1 MIYEQLIN
9 PKSIVVVGASDN
21 ILKPGG
27 SVLHNLATG
36 TFDKDLYVV
45 NARGGS
51 IQGIKAYVSIEEI
64 PGTDLAI
71 ISVPAN
77 QCLQTVEYLAKEK
90 GVKAFIVFSAGFSEE
105 SEDGAKLEKELVDI
119 VNKAGAIMIG
129 PNCSGFFN
137 TKHQSIFTRPVPN
150 LDPQGVDIISSSGG
164 TITYI
169 IESAM
174 RIGLRF
180 NSAWSIGNAAQVGV
194 EDILEFLDNDF
205 DPKSSP
211 KIKLLYLEKI
221 ADPDRFLNHSASLI
235 RKGCKIAAIKSGS
248 SSSGSRAASSHTG
261 AIASSDSAVEA
272 LFRKAGIIRC
282 YSREELANV
291 AAVLTLK
298 EIKGRNLAIIT
309 QAGGPAVILTDALS
323 KGNIDVPE
331 MDKELAAELKG
342 HLLPGA
348 AVSNPIDIIGTGTG
362 EHMAICID
370 FCEKR
375 FKEIDG
381 IAVIYGNPGV
391 SNVAEAYE
399 ILDQKIRTCRLP
411 IYPILPS
418 VIAASQEMDNFVKK
432 GHVNFTD
439 EYALANALS
448 KVVSWTP
455 PSVGKMEDIKIDIP
469 RIRNII
475 DNAPDGYIDSDTI
488 RELFDAAGIP
498 QVQELV
504 TNDKDKA
511 INFANKIGYPI
522 VAKCVGPVHK
532 SDVGGV
538 VLNIRSDNH
547 LALEFDR
554 LMKIPA
560 ATEVMIQ
567 PMLSGQEL
575 FVGAKY
581 ESKYGHIV
589 LCGLGGIFVEIL
601 KDVASGLAPLSF
613 NEASSMIRSL
623 RAYKIIQGTRGQKGL
638 NEKLF
643 TEIIVRLSILLRFAT
658 EIKEMDINP
667 LLANEEKVIAVDAR
681 IRIEKLQVIP

>member
-1 MIYEQLIN
+1 MNYKELIN

-27 SVLHNLATG
+27 SVLHNLING
-36 TFDKDLYVV
+36 TFDKELYVV
-45 NARGGS
+45 NARGGT
-51 IQGIKAYVSIEEI
+51 IQGVKAYKSIEEI
-64 PGTDLAI
+64 PQTDLAV
-71 ISVPAN
+71 ISIPAS
-77 QCLQTVEYLAKEK
+77 QCPYTIEYMAREK

-105 SEDGAKLEKELVDI
+105 SEEGAEMEKQLLETVDRMG
-119 VNKAGAIMIG
+119 VLMIG

-137 TKHQSIFTRPVPN
+137 TFHQSIFTRPIPN

-174 RIGLRF
+174 SIGLRF
-180 NSAWSIGNAAQVGV
+180 NSAWSIGNSAQVGI
-194 EDILEFLDNDF
+194 EDILEYLDNEF
-205 DPKSSP
+205 DPESSP

-221 ADPDRFLNHSASLI
+221 ADPDRFLHHSASLI
-235 RKGCKIAAIKSGS
+235 NKGCKIAAIKSGS
-248 SSSGSRAASSHTG
+248 STSGSRAASSHTG
-261 AIASSDSAVEA
+261 AIASSDLAVEA

-291 AAVLTLK
+291 GAVLSLK
-298 EIKGRNLAIIT
+298 ELKGHNLAIIT

-331 MDKELAAELKG
+331 MNKDLSAELKK

-362 EHMAICID
+362 EHMSICID
-370 FCEKR
+370 FCEKH
-375 FKEIDG
+375 FKEING
-381 IAVIYGNPGV
+381 IAVLYGNPGV
-391 SNVAEAYE
+391 SNVAEAYKM
-399 ILDQKIRTCRLP
+399 LDQKIKSSHLP

-418 VIAASQEMDNFVKK
+418 VITATEEMKEFVKQ

-448 KVVSWTP
+448 KVVSRTP
-455 PSVGKMEDIKIDIP
+455 PSVGKMEDLSVDIP
-469 RIRNII
+469 RIRAII
-475 DNAPDGYIDSDTI
+475 DKTPDGYIDSGAI

-498 QVQELV
+498 QVEEMV
-504 TNDKDKA
+504 T
-511 INFANKIGYPI
+511 ANKNEAVSFGNKTGYPL
-522 VAKCVGPVHK
+522 VAKCVGPIHK

-538 VLNIRSDNH
+538 VLNIRSEEH
-547 LALEFDR
+547 LAFTFDR
-554 LMKIPA
+554 LMKIQD
-560 ATEVMIQ
+560 TTSVMIQ
-567 PMLSGQEL
+567 PMLSGKEL
-575 FVGAKY
+575 FIGAKY
-581 ESKYGHIV
+581 ESKFGHIV

-613 NEASSMIRSL
+613 QEASSMVRSL
-623 RAYKIIQGTRGQKGL
+623 KAYKIIEGTRGQKGL
-638 NEKLF
+638 NEKLY
-643 TEIIVRLSILLRFAT
+643 TEIIVRLSIMLRFAP

-667 LLANEEKVIAVDAR
+667 LLANEEKVTAVDAR
-681 IRIEKLQVIP
+681 IRIEK

>member
-1 MIYEQLIN
+1 MAYKQLTN

-27 SVLHNLATG
+27 SVLHNLANG
-36 TFDKDLYVV
+36 TFDKNLYVV
-45 NARGGS
+45 NAKGGV
-51 IQGIKAYVSIEEI
+51 IQGVKAYTGIEEI
-64 PGTDLAI
+64 PRTDLAI

-77 QCLQTVEYLAKEK
+77 QCLQTVEYLAREK

-105 SEDGAKLEKELVDI
+105 SEEGAEMEKKLVDI

-137 TKHQSIFTRPVPN
+137 TNHQSIFTRPLPS
-150 LDPQGVDIISSSGG
+150 LDTRGVDIISSSGG

-180 NSAWSIGNAAQVGV
+180 NSAWSIGNAAQIGV
-194 EDILEFLDNDF
+194 EDILEFLDNEF
-205 DPKSSP
+205 DPQISP

-221 ADPDRFLNHSASLI
+221 ADPDRFLKHSASLI

-248 SSSGSRAASSHTG
+248 STSGSRAASSHTG
-261 AIASSDSAVEA
+261 AITSSDSAVEA

-291 AAVLTLK
+291 AAVLSLK
-298 EIKGRNLAIIT
+298 EMKGRNLAIIS

-323 KGNIDVPE
+323 KGNINVPE
-331 MDKELAAELKG
+331 MDKELAMKLKT

-370 FCEKR
+370 FCEKY

-399 ILDQKIRTCRLP
+399 ILDQKIKTCKLP

-448 KVVSWTP
+448 KVVSWSP
-455 PSVGKMEDIKIDIP
+455 PSEGKMEDIEIDIP
-469 RIRNII
+469 RIRAII
-475 DNAPDGYIDSDTI
+475 DKTPGGYIDSDTI
-488 RELFDAAGIP
+488 RQLFDAAGIP
-498 QVQELV
+498 QVRELV
-504 TNDKDKA
+504 TNNKVEA
-511 INFANKIGYPI
+511 IRFANKTGYPV
-522 VAKCVGPVHK
+522 VAKCVGPLHK

-538 VLNIRSDNH
+538 VLDIRSNDR
-547 LALEFDR
+547 LAMEFDR
-554 LMKIPA
+554 LIKIPE
-560 ATEVMIQ
+560 ATEVMVQ

-575 FVGAKY
+575 FIGAKY
-581 ESKYGHIV
+581 EPKYGHIV

-601 KDVASGLAPLSF
+601 QDVASGLAPLSF
-613 NEASSMIRSL
+613 DEASSIIRSL
-623 RAYKIIQGTRGQKGL
+623 KAYKIIQGARGQKGL

-667 LLANEEKVIAVDAR
+667 LLANGEKITAVDAR
-681 IRIEKLQVIP
+681 IRIEK

>member
-1 MIYEQLIN
+1 MIYKQLID

-27 SVLHNLATG
+27 SALHNIING

-45 NARGGS
+45 NARGGT
-51 IQGIKAYVSIEEI
+51 IQGVKAYKSIEEI
-64 PGTDLAI
+64 PNTDLAV
-71 ISVPAN
+71 ISIPAK
-77 QCLQTVEYLAKEK
+77 QCLHTVDYLANEK

-105 SEDGAKLEKELVDI
+105 SEEGAIMEKELAET
-119 VNKAGAIMIG
+119 VNKAGAVMIG

-137 TKHQSIFTRPVPN
+137 TNHQSIFTRPIPN

-180 NSAWSIGNAAQVGV
+180 NSAWSIGNTAQVGI
-194 EDILEFLDNDF
+194 EDILEYMDNEF
-205 DPKSSP
+205 DPEKSP
-211 KIKLLYLEKI
+211 KIKLLYLERI
-221 ADPDRFLNHSASLI
+221 ADPDRFLQHSASLI
-235 RKGCKIAAIKSGS
+235 NKGCKIAAIKSGS
-248 SSSGSRAASSHTG
+248 STSGSRAASSHTG
-261 AIASSDSAVEA
+261 AIASSDLAVEA
-272 LFRKAGIIRC
+272 LFRKGGIIRC
-282 YSREELANV
+282 YSREDLANV
-291 AAVLTLK
+291 GAVLSLK
-298 EIKGRNLAIIT
+298 ELKGRNLAIIT

-331 MDKELAAELKG
+331 MDKDLAAELKKQ
-342 HLLPGA
+342 LLPGA

-362 EHMAICID
+362 EHMGICID
-370 FCEKR
+370 FCEKH

-391 SNVAEAYE
+391 SNVGEAYE
-399 ILDQKIRTCRLP
+399 ILDKKIKTCSIP

-418 VIAASQEMDNFVKK
+418 VVAAIEEMRAFVKR

-439 EYALANALS
+439 EFALANALS
-448 KVVSWTP
+448 KVVSSTP
-455 PSVGKMEDIKIDIP
+455 PSVGKLEDIAVDIP
-469 RIRNII
+469 RIRSII
-475 DNAPDGYIDSDTI
+475 DKSPDGYIDSDTI
-488 RELFDAAGIP
+488 KELFNAAGIP
-498 QVQELV
+498 IVQEFV
-504 TNDKDKA
+504 TNNKTEA
-511 INFANKIGYPI
+511 ITFAKNIGFPI
-522 VAKCVGPVHK
+522 VAKCVGPIHK

-538 VLNIRSDNH
+538 VLNIKSEEH
-547 LALEFDR
+547 LAFEFDR
-554 LMKIPA
+554 LMKIPD
-560 ATEVMIQ
+560 TTSVMIQ

-575 FVGAKY
+575 FIGAKY
-581 ESKYGHIV
+581 EPKYGHIV

-601 KDVASGLAPLSF
+601 QDVASGLAPLSF
-613 NEASSMIRSL
+613 HEASSMVRSL
-623 RAYKIIQGTRGQKGL
+623 KAYKIIKGTRGQKGL

-681 IRIEKLQVIP
+681 IRIEK

>member
-1 MIYEQLIN
+1 
-9 PKSIVVVGASDN
+9 
-21 ILKPGG
+21 
-27 SVLHNLATG
+27 
-36 TFDKDLYVV
+36 
-45 NARGGS
+45 
-51 IQGIKAYVSIEEI
+51 
-64 PGTDLAI
+64 
-71 ISVPAN
+71 
-77 QCLQTVEYLAKEK
+77 
-90 GVKAFIVFSAGFSEE
+90 
-105 SEDGAKLEKELVDI
+105 
-119 VNKAGAIMIG
+119 
-129 PNCSGFFN
+129 
-137 TKHQSIFTRPVPN
+137 
-150 LDPQGVDIISSSGG
+150 
-164 TITYI
+164 
-169 IESAM
+169 M

-180 NSAWSIGNAAQVGV
+180 NSAWSIGNAAQIGI
-194 EDILEFLDNDF
+194 EDILEYLDKEF
-205 DPKSSP
+205 DPETSP

-221 ADPDRFLNHSASLI
+221 SNPDRFLLHSSSLI
-235 RKGCKIAAIKSGS
+235 NKGCKIAAIKSGS
-248 SSSGSRAASSHTG
+248 STSGSRAASSHTG

-298 EIKGRNLAIIT
+298 KINGRNLAIIT

-331 MDKELAAELKG
+331 LDKDLAAELKK

-362 EHMAICID
+362 EHMATCID
-370 FCEKR
+370 FCETY
-375 FKEIDG
+375 FKEING

-391 SNVAEAYE
+391 SNVAEAYNM
-399 ILDQKIRTCRLP
+399 LDKKIKTSKLP

-418 VIAASQEMDNFVKK
+418 VIAASEEMETFVKK

-455 PSVGKMEDIKIDIP
+455 PSVGKIEDISVDIP
-469 RIRNII
+469 RIRTII
-475 DNAPDGYIDSDTI
+475 SNSADGYIDSETV
-488 RELFDAAGIP
+488 RQLFDAAGIP

-504 TNDKDKA
+504 TANRDEA
-511 INFANKIGYPI
+511 IAFADKIGYPI
-522 VAKCVGPVHK
+522 VAKCVGPIHK

-538 VLNIRSDNH
+538 VLNIHSANH
-547 LALEFDR
+547 LSIEFDR
-554 LMKIPA
+554 LMKIA
-560 ATEVMIQ
+560 DATAVMVQ

-575 FVGAKY
+575 FIGAKY
-581 ESKYGHIV
+581 EPTYGHIV

-613 NEASSMIRSL
+613 DEASSMVQSL
-623 RAYKIIQGTRGQKGL
+623 KAYKIIKGTRGQKGL

-643 TEIIVRLSILLRFAT
+643 VEIIVRLSVMLRFAP

-667 LLANEEKVIAVDAR
+667 LLANEERVIAVDAR
-681 IRIEKLQVIP
+681 IRIEK

>member
-1 MIYEQLIN
+1 MNHQQLIN

-27 SVLHNLATG
+27 SVLYNLTTG
-36 TFDKDLYVV
+36 SFDRDLYVV
-45 NARGGS
+45 NARGGT
-51 IQGIKAYVSIEEI
+51 IQGVKAYTSIEEI
-64 PGTDLAI
+64 PQTDLAI
-71 ISVPAN
+71 ISVPAS
-77 QCLQTVEYLAKEK
+77 QCLHTVEYMAKEK

-105 SEDGAKLEKELVDI
+105 SEEGAILEKKLLEI
-119 VNKAGAIMIG
+119 VNKAGVVMIG

-137 TKHQSIFTRPVPN
+137 TIHQSIFTKPVPI

-194 EDILEFLDNDF
+194 EDILEHLDNEF
-205 DPKSSP
+205 DPQTSP

-221 ADPDRFLNHSASLI
+221 ADPDRFLHHSASLI
-235 RKGCKIAAIKSGS
+235 NKGCKIAAIKSGS
-248 SSSGSRAASSHTG
+248 SAPGSRAASSHTG

-298 EIKGRNLAIIT
+298 KMKGRKMAIIT

-331 MDKELAAELKG
+331 MNKELAAELKK

-362 EHMAICID
+362 EHMAYCID
-370 FCEKR
+370 FCEKN

-381 IAVIYGNPGV
+381 ISVIYGNPGV
-391 SNVAEAYE
+391 SNVAEAYDM
-399 ILDQKIRTCRLP
+399 LDEKIKSSKLP

-418 VIAASQEMDNFVKK
+418 VISATKEMDDFVKR

-448 KVVSWTP
+448 KVALWTP
-455 PSVGKMEDIKIDIP
+455 PSVDKIEDVAVDIP
-469 RIRNII
+469 RIRTII
-475 DNAPDGYIDSDTI
+475 DNVPDGYIDSDVI
-488 RELFDAAGIP
+488 RQLFDAAGIP
-498 QVQELV
+498 QVQEMV
-504 TNDKDKA
+504 TANKEEA
-511 INFANKIGYPI
+511 IAFGQKIGYPI
-522 VAKCVGPVHK
+522 VAKCVGPLHK

-538 VLNIRSDNH
+538 VLNIRSDEH

-554 LMKIPA
+554 LMKIPD
-560 ATEVMIQ
+560 TTSVMIQ

-575 FVGAKY
+575 FIGAKY
-581 ESKYGHIV
+581 EPTYGHIV

-601 KDVASGLAPLSF
+601 QDVASGLAPLSF
-613 NEASSMIRSL
+613 HEATSMVQSL
-623 RAYKIIQGTRGQKGL
+623 RAYKIIKGVRGQKGL
-638 NEKLF
+638 NEELF
-643 TEIIVRLSILLRFAT
+643 IEIIVRLSVMLRFAP

-681 IRIEKLQVIP
+681 IRVEK

>member
-1 MIYEQLIN
+1 MNYKELIN

-27 SVLHNLATG
+27 SVLHNLISG
-36 TFDKDLYVV
+36 TFDKELYVV
-45 NARGGS
+45 NARGGT
-51 IQGIKAYVSIEEI
+51 IQGVKAYTSIEDI
-64 PGTDLAI
+64 PQTDLAV
-71 ISVPAN
+71 ISIPAS
-77 QCLQTVEYLAKEK
+77 QCIHTVEYMAKEK

-105 SEDGAKLEKELVDI
+105 SEEGAELEKQLLDV
-119 VNKAGAIMIG
+119 VNKAGVLMIG

-137 TKHQSIFTRPVPN
+137 TLHQSIFTRPIPN

-180 NSAWSIGNAAQVGV
+180 NSAWSIGNSAQVVV
-194 EDILEFLDNDF
+194 EDILEYLDNEF

-221 ADPDRFLNHSASLI
+221 ADPDRFLHHSASLI
-235 RKGCKIAAIKSGS
+235 NKGCKIAAIKSGTS
-248 SSSGSRAASSHTG
+248 TSGSRAASSHTG

-291 AAVLTLK
+291 GAVLSLK
-298 EIKGRNLAIIT
+298 ELKGRNLAIIT

-331 MDKELAAELKG
+331 MDKELAAELKK

-362 EHMAICID
+362 EHMATCID
-370 FCEKR
+370 FCEKN

-399 ILDQKIRTCRLP
+399 ILDKKIKSCKLP

-418 VIAASQEMDNFVKK
+418 VIAAIKEMDDFVKK

-455 PSVGKMEDIKIDIP
+455 PSVGKIENLPVDIP

-475 DNAPDGYIDSDTI
+475 EKAPNGYIHSDLI

-498 QVQELV
+498 QVQEMV
-504 TNDKDKA
+504 TANKEEA
-511 INFANKIGYPI
+511 IAFGSKIGYPV

-538 VLNIRSDNH
+538 VLNIQSDEH
-547 LALEFDR
+547 LAFTFDR
-554 LMKIPA
+554 LMKIPE
-560 ATEVMIQ
+560 TTSVMIQ
-567 PMLSGQEL
+567 SMLSGQEL
-575 FVGAKY
+575 FIGAKY
-581 ESKYGHIV
+581 EPKFGHIV

-613 NEASSMIRSL
+613 HEASSMVRSL
-623 RAYKIIQGTRGQKGL
+623 KAYKIIKGARGQKGL
-638 NEKLF
+638 NEELY
-643 TEIIVRLSILLRFAT
+643 TEIIVRLSIMLRFAP

-667 LLANEEKVIAVDAR
+667 LLANDEKVTAVDAR
-681 IRIEKLQVIP
+681 IRIEK

>member
-27 SVLHNLATG
+27 SVLYNLTTG

-51 IQGIKAYVSIEEI
+51 IQDTKAYVSIEEI
-64 PGTDLAI
+64 PETDLAI

-194 EDILEFLDNDF
+194 EDILEFLDNEF
-205 DPKSSP
+205 DPKTSP

-331 MDKELAAELKG
+331 MDKELAAELKK

-399 ILDQKIRTCRLP
+399 ILDQKIKTCKLP

-418 VIAASQEMDNFVKK
+418 VIAASQEMDKFVKK

-475 DNAPDGYIDSDTI
+475 DNAQDGYIDSDTI

-504 TNDKDKA
+504 TNNKEEA
-511 INFANKIGYPI
+511 ISFANKIGYPI

-554 LMKIPA
+554 LMKIPET
-560 ATEVMIQ
+560 TEVMIQ

-575 FVGAKY
+575 FIGAKY

-613 NEASSMIRSL
+613 NEASSMIGSL

-667 LLANEEKVIAVDAR
+667 LLANEDKVIAVDAR
-681 IRIEKLQVIP
+681 IRIEK

>member
-1 MIYEQLIN
+1 MIYDKLIN

-27 SVLHNLATG
+27 SVLYNLITG
-36 TFDKDLYVV
+36 TFTNDLYAV
-45 NARGGS
+45 NARGGT
-51 IQGIKAYVSIEEI
+51 IQGVKAYQSIEDI
-64 PGTDLAI
+64 PQTDLAI

-77 QCLQTVEYLAKEK
+77 QCLHTVEYLAANK

-105 SEDGAKLEKELVDI
+105 SEEGAVLEKQLLDI
-119 VNKAGAIMIG
+119 VNKAGVLMIG

-137 TKHQSIFTRPVPN
+137 TVHQSIFTRPVPI

-180 NSAWSIGNAAQVGV
+180 NSAWSIGNSAQIGV
-194 EDILEFLDNDF
+194 EDILEHLDSEF
-205 DPKSSP
+205 DPQTSP

-221 ADPDRFLNHSASLI
+221 ADPDRFLQHSASLI
-235 RKGCKIAAIKSGS
+235 NKGCKIAAIKSGS
-248 SSSGSRAASSHTG
+248 STSGSRAASSHTG

-282 YSREELANV
+282 FSREELANV
-291 AAVLTLK
+291 GAVLSMK
-298 EIKGRNLAIIT
+298 ELKGRNLAIIT

-323 KGNIDVPE
+323 KGKIDVPE
-331 MDKELAAELKG
+331 MNKDLAAELKN

-362 EHMAICID
+362 EHMAYCID
-370 FCEKR
+370 FCEKN
-375 FKEIDG
+375 FKEING

-391 SNVAEAYE
+391 SNVAEAYKM
-399 ILDQKIRTCRLP
+399 LDQKIKASKLP

-418 VIAASQEMDNFVKK
+418 VVSATKEMDDFVRN

-455 PSVGKMEDIKIDIP
+455 PSVGKMEDVSVDIP
-469 RIRNII
+469 RIRKII
-475 DNAPDGYIDSDTI
+475 ESASDGYVESSII
-488 RELFDAAGIP
+488 KELFDAAGIP
-498 QVQELV
+498 QVKELV
-504 TNDKDKA
+504 TDNKDKA
-511 INFANKIGYPI
+511 IAFGREIGYPV
-522 VAKCVGPVHK
+522 VAKCVGPIHK

-538 VLNIRSDNH
+538 VLNIRSDEH
-547 LALEFDR
+547 LSLEFDR
-554 LMKIPA
+554 LMQIPDTTA
-560 ATEVMIQ
+560 VMIQ

-581 ESKYGHIV
+581 EAKYGHII

-613 NEASSMIRSL
+613 HEATSMVRSL
-623 RAYKIIQGTRGQKGL
+623 RAYKIIEGVRGQKGL

-643 TEIIVRLSILLRFAT
+643 VEIIVRLSVMLRFAP

-681 IRIEKLQVIP
+681 IRIEK

>member
-1 MIYEQLIN
+1 MNYNQLIN

-27 SVLHNLATG
+27 SVLHNLISG

-45 NARGGS
+45 NSRGGT
-51 IQGIKAYVSIEEI
+51 IQGVKAYKSVEEI
-64 PGTDLAI
+64 PQTDLAI
-71 ISVPAN
+71 ISIPAR
-77 QCLQTVEYLAKEK
+77 QCLQTIDYLANKK

-105 SEDGAKLEKELVDI
+105 SAEGAALEKELVDI

-137 TKHQSIFTRPVPN
+137 TCHQSIFTRPVPK
-150 LDPQGVDIISSSGG
+150 LDTNGVDIISSSGG

-180 NSAWSIGNAAQVGV
+180 NSAWSIGNAAQVGI
-194 EDILEFLDNDF
+194 EDILEYLDNEF
-205 DPKSSP
+205 DEKNSP
-211 KIKLLYLEKI
+211 RIKLLYLEKI
-221 ADPDRFLNHSASLI
+221 ENPDRFLQHSASLI
-235 RKGCKIAAIKSGS
+235 NKGCRIAAIKSGS
-248 SSSGSRAASSHTG
+248 SASGIRAASSHTG

-291 AAVLTLK
+291 GAVLSLK
-298 EIKGRNLAIIT
+298 ELKGRNLAIIT

-323 KGNIDVPE
+323 KGNINVPE
-331 MDKELAAELKG
+331 MKKELAAELKK

-362 EHMAICID
+362 EHMGICID
-370 FCEKR
+370 FCEKY

-399 ILDQKIRTCRLP
+399 ILDKKIKTGKLP

-418 VIAASQEMDNFVKK
+418 VIAAMKEMETFVER

-448 KVVSWTP
+448 KVISRTP
-455 PSVGKMEDIKIDIP
+455 PSVGKIEDISVDIP
-469 RIRNII
+469 RIRSII
-475 DNAPDGYIDSDTI
+475 DKTPDGYIDSDTI
-488 RELFDAAGIP
+488 RKLFDAAGIP
-498 QVQELV
+498 QVRELV
-504 TNDKDKA
+504 TNKKEEA
-511 INFANKIGYPI
+511 IKFSNEISYPI
-522 VAKCVGPVHK
+522 VAKCVGPIHK

-538 VLNIRSDNH
+538 VLNIRSDEH
-547 LALEFDR
+547 LAFEFDR
-554 LMKIPA
+554 LMRIPD
-560 ATEVMIQ
+560 ATAVMIQ

-575 FVGAKY
+575 FIGAKY
-581 ESKYGHIV
+581 EHTYGHIV

-613 NEASSMIRSL
+613 HEASSMVRSL
-623 RAYKIIQGTRGQKGL
+623 KAYKIIQGTRGQKGL

-643 TEIIVRLSILLRFAT
+643 TEIIVRLSVMLRFAP
-658 EIKEMDINP
+658 EIKEIDINP
-667 LLANEEKVIAVDAR
+667 LLANEEKVTAVDAR
-681 IRIEKLQVIP
+681 IRIEK

>member
-1 MIYEQLIN
+1 MEYKQLTN

-27 SVLHNLATG
+27 SALHNIIKG

-45 NARGGS
+45 NARGGT
-51 IQGIKAYVSIEEI
+51 IQGVKAYKSIEEI
-64 PGTDLAI
+64 PQTDLAI
-71 ISVPAN
+71 ISIPAI
-77 QCLQTVEYLAKEK
+77 QCLSTVEYLAKEK
-90 GVKAFIVFSAGFSEE
+90 NVKAFIVFSAGFSEE
-105 SEDGAKLEKELVDI
+105 SEKGAEMEKQLVDI
-119 VNKAGAIMIG
+119 VNEAGAVMIG

-137 TKHQSIFTRPVPN
+137 TMHQSIFTRPVPKLN
-150 LDPQGVDIISSSGG
+150 PQGVDIISSSGG

-180 NSAWSIGNAAQVGV
+180 NSAWSIGNAAQIGI
-194 EDILEFLDNDF
+194 EDILEYMDEEF
-205 DPKSSP
+205 DSKKSS

-221 ADPDRFLNHSASLI
+221 ADPDRFLQYSASLI
-235 RKGCKIAAIKSGS
+235 KKGCKIAAIKSGTS
-248 SSSGSRAASSHTG
+248 ESGSRAASSHTG

-291 AAVLTLK
+291 GAVLSLK
-298 EIKGRNLAIIT
+298 ELKGKNLAIIT

-323 KGNIDVPE
+323 KGNINVPE
-331 MDKELAAELKG
+331 MNKELAAELKKQ
-342 HLLPGA
+342 LLPGA

-362 EHMAICID
+362 EHMGICID
-370 FCEKR
+370 FCEKY

-399 ILDQKIRTCRLP
+399 ILDQKIKTCKLP

-418 VIAASQEMDNFVKK
+418 VIAAMEEMDNFVKK

-448 KVVSWTP
+448 KAVSWTP
-455 PSVGKMEDIKIDIP
+455 PSVGQIEDIGVDIP

-475 DNAPDGYIDSDTI
+475 DKAPDGYIDSDI
-488 RELFDAAGIP
+488 IKELFTAAGIP
-498 QVQELV
+498 HAQEIV
-504 TNDKDKA
+504 TAEKNEA
-511 INFANKIGYPI
+511 INFSNKIGYPV
-522 VAKCVGPVHK
+522 VAKCVGPLHK

-538 VLNIRSDNH
+538 VLNIRSDEH

-554 LMKIPA
+554 LMQIPD
-560 ATEVMIQ
+560 ATSVMIQ

-575 FVGAKY
+575 FIGAKY

-613 NEASSMIRSL
+613 HEASSMVRSL
-623 RAYKIIQGTRGQKGL
+623 RAYKIIQGARGQKGL

-643 TEIIVRLSILLRFAT
+643 VEIIVRLSIMLRFAP

-667 LLANEEKVIAVDAR
+667 LLANNEKVTAVDAR
-681 IRIEKLQVIP
+681 IRIEK

>member
-1 MIYEQLIN
+1 MNHKQLIN

-27 SVLHNLATG
+27 SVLYNLING
-36 TFDKDLYVV
+36 TFDKELYVV
-45 NARGGS
+45 NSRGGT
-51 IQGIKAYVSIEEI
+51 IQGVKAYESIEDI
-64 PGTDLAI
+64 PQTDLAI
-71 ISVPAN
+71 ISVPAR
-77 QCLQTVEYLAKEK
+77 QCTYTVEYMAKEK
-90 GVKAFIVFSAGFSEE
+90 GVKVFIVFSAGFSEE
-105 SEDGAKLEKELVDI
+105 SEEGAILEKELLDAAD
-119 VNKAGAIMIG
+119 KAGVLMIG
-129 PNCSGFFN
+129 PNCSGYFN
-137 TKHQSIFTRPVPN
+137 TKHQSIFTKPIPK
-150 LDPQGVDIISSSGG
+150 LDPFGVDIISSSGG

-180 NSAWSIGNAAQVGV
+180 NSAWSIGNSSQVGV
-194 EDILEFLDNDF
+194 EDILEYLDNEF
-205 DPKSSP
+205 DPEKDS

-235 RKGCKIAAIKSGS
+235 NKGCKIAAIKSGS
-248 SSSGSRAASSHTG
+248 SESGSRAASSHTG
-261 AIASSDSAVEA
+261 AIASSDSAIEA

-291 AAVLTLK
+291 AAVLSLK
-298 EIKGRNLAIIT
+298 ELKGKNLAIIT

-323 KGNIDVPE
+323 KGNISVPE
-331 MDKELAAELKG
+331 MNKQLAAQLKE

-362 EHMAICID
+362 EHMAYCID
-370 FCEKR
+370 FCEKN

-391 SNVAEAYE
+391 SNVAEAYDM
-399 ILDQKIRTCRLP
+399 LDQKIKSSKLP

-418 VIAASQEMDNFVKK
+418 VISAIREMDDFVKK

-448 KVVSWTP
+448 KVTLWTP
-455 PSVGKMEDIKIDIP
+455 PSVGKLEDVSVDIP

-475 DNAPDGYIDSDTI
+475 DKASNGYIDSDTI
-488 RELFDAAGIP
+488 KELFDAAGIP

-504 TNDKDKA
+504 TANKEEA
-511 INFANKIGYPI
+511 VSFANKIGYPV

-538 VLNIRSDNH
+538 VLNIRSDEH

-554 LMKIPA
+554 LMKITD
-560 ATEVMIQ
+560 ATSVMIQ

-575 FVGAKY
+575 FIGAKY
-581 ESKYGHIV
+581 EDKFGHIV

-613 NEASSMIRSL
+613 HEATSMVQSL
-623 RAYKIIQGTRGQKGL
+623 KAYKIIKGVRGQKGL

-643 TEIIVRLSILLRFAT
+643 IEIIVRLSVMLRFAP

-667 LLANEEKVIAVDAR
+667 LLANEEKVTAVDAR
-681 IRIEKLQVIP
+681 IRIEK

>member
-1 MIYEQLIN
+1 MIYKQLID

-27 SVLHNLATG
+27 SVLYNLVNG

-45 NARGGS
+45 NARGGT
-51 IQGIKAYVSIEEI
+51 IQGAKAYKSIKDI
-64 PGTDLAI
+64 PQTDLAV
-71 ISVPAN
+71 ISIPAD
-77 QCLQTVEYLAKEK
+77 QCIQTVKYLANEK

-105 SEDGAKLEKELVDI
+105 SPEGAIMEKELVNA
-119 VNKAGAIMIG
+119 VNQAGAIMIG

-137 TKHQSIFTRPVPN
+137 TIHQSIFTRPIPS

-180 NSAWSIGNAAQVGV
+180 NSAWSIGNAAQLGI
-194 EDILEFLDNDF
+194 EDILEYLDNEF
-205 DPKSSP
+205 DVKSSP

-221 ADPDRFLNHSASLI
+221 SDPDRFLQHSASLI
-235 RKGCKIAAIKSGS
+235 NKGCKIAAIKSGS
-248 SSSGSRAASSHTG
+248 SISGIRAASSHTG
-261 AIASSDSAVEA
+261 AIATSDSAVEA

-291 AAVLTLK
+291 AAVLSLK
-298 EIKGRNLAIIT
+298 KLEGRNIAIIT

-323 KGNIDVPE
+323 KGNINVPE
-331 MDKELAAELKG
+331 MNKELAAELKK

-362 EHMAICID
+362 EHMAYCID
-370 FCEKR
+370 FCEKN

-399 ILDQKIRTCRLP
+399 MLDQKIKTSKLP

-418 VIAASQEMDNFVKK
+418 VIAATKEMENFVKQ

-448 KVVSWTP
+448 KVISWTP
-455 PSVGKMEDIKIDIP
+455 PSAGKMEDITIDIP
-469 RIRNII
+469 RIRSII
-475 DNAPDGYIDSDTI
+475 DKTRDGYIDSNTTK
-488 RELFDAAGIP
+488 ELFDAAGIP

-504 TNDKDKA
+504 TDEKNDA
-511 INFANKIGYPI
+511 IAFSNKIGYPV
-522 VAKCVGPVHK
+522 VAKCIGPIHK

-538 VLNIRSDNH
+538 VLNIRSDEH
-547 LALEFDR
+547 LAFEFDR
-554 LMKIPA
+554 LMKISD
-560 ATEVMIQ
+560 ATHVMIQ
-567 PMLSGQEL
+567 PMLSGKEL
-575 FVGAKY
+575 FIGAKY
-581 ESKYGHIV
+581 EHTFGHIV
-589 LCGLGGIFVEIL
+589 LCGLGGIFVEVL

-613 NEASSMIRSL
+613 HEASSMIHSL
-623 RAYKIIQGTRGQKGL
+623 KAYKIIQGTRGQKGL

-643 TEIIVRLSILLRFAT
+643 TEIIVRLSVMLRFAP

-667 LLANEEKVIAVDAR
+667 LLADEEKVTAVDAR
-681 IRIEKLQVIP
+681 IRIEK

>member
-27 SVLHNLATG
+27 SVLYNLSTG
-36 TFDKDLYVV
+36 TFDGDLYVV
-45 NARGGS
+45 NARGGT
-51 IQGIKAYVSIEEI
+51 IQGVKAYISIEDI
-64 PGTDLAI
+64 PQTDLAI
-71 ISVPAN
+71 ISVPAI
-77 QCLQTVEYLAKEK
+77 QCVQTVEYLAREK

-105 SEDGAKLEKELVDI
+105 SEDGAKLEKSLIDI

-137 TKHQSIFTRPVPN
+137 TKHQGIFTRPIPN

-180 NSAWSIGNAAQVGV
+180 NSAWSIGNAAQVGI
-194 EDILEFLDNDF
+194 EDILEFLDNEF

-331 MDKELAAELKG
+331 MDKDLAAELKK

-399 ILDQKIRTCRLP
+399 ILDKKIKTCKLP

-439 EYALANALS
+439 EHALANALS

-488 RELFDAAGIP
+488 RQLFDAAGIP
-498 QVQELV
+498 QVEELV
-504 TNDKDKA
+504 TNNKSEA
-511 INFANKIGYPI
+511 IAFANKIEYPI

-554 LMKIPA
+554 LMKIPET
-560 ATEVMIQ
+560 TEVMIQ

-575 FVGAKY
+575 FIGAKY
-581 ESKYGHIV
+581 ESMYGHIV

-638 NEKLF
+638 NEELF

-667 LLANEEKVIAVDAR
+667 LLASEDKVVAVDAR
-681 IRIEKLQVIP
+681 IRIEKQETF

>member
-1 MIYEQLIN
+1 MIYKYLIN

-27 SVLHNLATG
+27 SVLHNLVNG
-36 TFDKDLYVV
+36 TFNKELYAV
-45 NARGGS
+45 NSRGGT
-51 IQGIKAYVSIEEI
+51 IQGVKAYKNIEDI
-64 PGTDLAI
+64 PQTDLAI
-71 ISVPAN
+71 ISIPAN
-77 QCLQTVEYLAKEK
+77 QCLHTIKYLANEK

-105 SEDGAKLEKELVDI
+105 SPEGAIMEKELVNI
-119 VNKAGAIMIG
+119 VNEAGAIMIG

-137 TKHQSIFTRPVPN
+137 TNHQSIFTRPVPN
-150 LDPQGVDIISSSGG
+150 LDPYGVDIISSSGG

-180 NSAWSIGNAAQVGV
+180 NSAWSIGNAAQVGI
-194 EDILEFLDNDF
+194 EDILEYLDNEF
-205 DPKSSP
+205 DIENSS

-221 ADPDRFLNHSASLI
+221 SDPDRFLQHSASLI
-235 RKGCKIAAIKSGS
+235 NKGCKIAAIKSGS
-248 SSSGSRAASSHTG
+248 STSGIRAASSHTG

-282 YSREELANV
+282 HSREELANV
-291 AAVLTLK
+291 GAVLSLK
-298 EIKGRNLAIIT
+298 ELKGRSLAIIT

-323 KGNIDVPE
+323 TGNINVPE
-331 MDKELAAELKG
+331 MNKELAIELKK

-362 EHMAICID
+362 EHMGLCID
-370 FCEKR
+370 FCEKH

-399 ILDQKIRTCRLP
+399 ILDKKIKTCKLP

-418 VIAASQEMDNFVKK
+418 VIAAIKETENFVKQ

-448 KVVSWTP
+448 KVISWTP
-455 PSVGKMEDIKIDIP
+455 PSVGKIEDISVNIP
-469 RIRNII
+469 LIRSII
-475 DNAPDGYIDSDTI
+475 DKAPDGYIDSNII
-488 RELFDAAGIP
+488 RDLFDAAGIP

-504 TNDKDKA
+504 TDKKEEA
-511 INFANKIGYPI
+511 VLFCNKIGYPI
-522 VAKCVGPVHK
+522 VAKCVGPIHK

-538 VLNIRSDNH
+538 ILNIRSDEH
-547 LALEFDR
+547 LAFEFER
-554 LMKIPA
+554 LMRIPA
-560 ATEVMIQ
+560 ATAVMIQ

-575 FVGAKY
+575 FIGAKY
-581 ESKYGHIV
+581 EDKFGHII

-601 KDVASGLAPLSF
+601 KDIASGLAPLSF
-613 NEASSMIRSL
+613 HEASSMVRSL

-643 TEIIVRLSILLRFAT
+643 VEIIVRLSVMLRFAP
-658 EIKEMDINP
+658 EVKEMDINP
-667 LLANEEKVIAVDAR
+667 LLADDKRVTVVDAR
-681 IRIEKLQVIP
+681 IRIEK

>member
-1 MIYEQLIN
+1 MSYNQLIN
-9 PKSIVVVGASDN
+9 PKSIVIVGASDN

-27 SVLHNLATG
+27 SVLHNIING
-36 TFDKDLYVV
+36 TFEKELYIV
-45 NARGGS
+45 NSKGGI
-51 IQGIKAYVSIEEI
+51 IQGIKAYTKVEDI
-64 PGTDLAI
+64 PQADLAI
-71 ISVPAN
+71 ISIPAS
-77 QCLQTVEYLAKEK
+77 QCIETVDYLANKK

-105 SEDGAKLEKELVDI
+105 SEEGAIREKQLVEI

-137 TKHQSIFTRPVPN
+137 TNHQSIFTRPIPS
-150 LDPQGVDIISSSGG
+150 LDTNGVDIISSSGG

-180 NSAWSIGNAAQVGV
+180 NSAWSIGNAAQIGI
-194 EDILEFLDNDF
+194 EDILEYLDKEF
-205 DPKSSP
+205 DPETSP

-221 ADPDRFLNHSASLI
+221 SNPDRFLLHSSSLI
-235 RKGCKIAAIKSGS
+235 NKGCKIAAIKSGS
-248 SSSGSRAASSHTG
+248 STSGSRAASSHTG

-298 EIKGRNLAIIT
+298 KINGRNLAIIT

-331 MDKELAAELKG
+331 LDKDLAAELKK

-362 EHMAICID
+362 EHMATCID
-370 FCEKR
+370 FCETY
-375 FKEIDG
+375 FKEING

-391 SNVAEAYE
+391 SNVAEAYNM
-399 ILDQKIRTCRLP
+399 LDKKIKTSKLP

-418 VIAASQEMDNFVKK
+418 VIAASEEMETFVKK

-455 PSVGKMEDIKIDIP
+455 PSVGKIEDISVDIP
-469 RIRNII
+469 RIRTII
-475 DNAPDGYIDSDTI
+475 SNSTDGYIDSETVKQ
-488 RELFDAAGIP
+488 LFDAADIP
-498 QVQELV
+498 QVQEIV
-504 TNDKDKA
+504 TANRDEA
-511 INFANKIGYPI
+511 IAFADKIGYPI
-522 VAKCVGPVHK
+522 VAKCVGPIHK

-538 VLNIRSDNH
+538 VLNIHSANH
-547 LALEFDR
+547 LSIEFDR
-554 LMKIPA
+554 LMKITD
-560 ATEVMIQ
+560 ATAVMVQ

-575 FVGAKY
+575 FIGAKY
-581 ESKYGHIV
+581 EPTYGHIV

-613 NEASSMIRSL
+613 DEASSMVQSL
-623 RAYKIIQGTRGQKGL
+623 KAYKIIKGTRGQKGL

-643 TEIIVRLSILLRFAT
+643 VEIIVRLSVMLRFAP

-667 LLANEEKVIAVDAR
+667 LLANEERVIAVDAR
-681 IRIEKLQVIP
+681 IRIEK

>member
-1 MIYEQLIN
+1 MNYNQLIN

-27 SVLHNLATG
+27 SVLYNLING
-36 TFDKDLYVV
+36 TFDKSLYVV
-45 NARGGS
+45 NARGGT
-51 IQGIKAYVSIEEI
+51 IQGIKAYKNVEDI
-64 PGTDLAI
+64 PQTDLAI
-71 ISVPAN
+71 ISIPAKN
-77 QCLQTVEYLAKEK
+77 CLEAIEYLAREK

-105 SEDGAKLEKELVDI
+105 SPEGAILEKQLVDI
-119 VNKAGAIMIG
+119 VDKAGAVMIG

-137 TKHQSIFTRPVPN
+137 TKHQSIFTKPVPN

-194 EDILEFLDNDF
+194 EDILEYLDNEY
-205 DPKSSP
+205 DPKKSS

-221 ADPDRFLNHSASLI
+221 ANPDRFLKHSASLI

-282 YSREELANV
+282 FSRDELANV
-291 AAVLTLK
+291 GAVLALK
-298 EIKGRNLAIIT
+298 ELKGHNLAIIT

-323 KGNIDVPE
+323 KGNINVPE
-331 MDKELAAELKG
+331 MNKELAGELKKN
-342 HLLPGA
+342 LLPGA

-362 EHMAICID
+362 EHIAYCID
-370 FCEKR
+370 FCEKY

-399 ILDQKIRTCRLP
+399 ILDKKIKTSKLP

-418 VIAASQEMDNFVKK
+418 VISATKEMDDFVKR

-439 EYALANALS
+439 EYSLANALS
-448 KVVSWTP
+448 KVISWTP
-455 PSVGKMEDIKIDIP
+455 PSVGKIEDIPINIP

-475 DNAPDGYIDSDTI
+475 DSAPDGYVESDVI
-488 RELFDAAGIP
+488 RGLFDAAGIL
-498 QVQELV
+498 QVPEKV
-504 TNDKDKA
+504 TADKEEA
-511 INFANKIGYPI
+511 LSFARETGYPV
-522 VAKCVGPVHK
+522 VAKCVGPIHK

-538 VLNIRSDNH
+538 VLNIRSDEH
-547 LALEFDR
+547 LTLEFER
-554 LMKIPA
+554 LMKIPQ
-560 ATEVMIQ
+560 TTSVMIQ

-575 FVGAKY
+575 FIGAKY
-581 ESKYGHIV
+581 ESRFGHIV

-613 NEASSMIRSL
+613 NEARSMVHSL
-623 RAYKIIQGTRGQKGL
+623 RAYKIIKGVRGQKGL
-638 NEKLF
+638 NEDLF
-643 TEIIVRLSILLRFAT
+643 VEIIVRLSVMLRFAP
-658 EIKEMDINP
+658 EIKEIDINP
-667 LLANEEKVIAVDAR
+667 LLANEKKVIAVDAR
-681 IRIEKLQVIP
+681 IRIEK

>member
-27 SVLHNLATG
+27 SVLYNLTTG

-51 IQGIKAYVSIEEI
+51 IQDTKAYVSIEEI
-64 PGTDLAI
+64 PETDLAI

-194 EDILEFLDNDF
+194 EDILEFLDNEF
-205 DPKSSP
+205 DPKTSP

-331 MDKELAAELKG
+331 MDKELAAELKK

-399 ILDQKIRTCRLP
+399 ILDQKIKTCKLP

-418 VIAASQEMDNFVKK
+418 VIAASQEMDKFVKK

-475 DNAPDGYIDSDTI
+475 DNAQDGYIDSDTI

-504 TNDKDKA
+504 TNNKEEA
-511 INFANKIGYPI
+511 ISFANKIGYPI

-554 LMKIPA
+554 LMKIPET
-560 ATEVMIQ
+560 TEVMIQ

-575 FVGAKY
+575 FIGAKY

-667 LLANEEKVIAVDAR
+667 LLANEDKVIAVDAR
-681 IRIEKLQVIP
+681 IRIEK

>member
-1 MIYEQLIN
+1 MIYKYLIN
-9 PKSIVVVGASDN
+9 PKSIVVIGASDN

-27 SVLHNLATG
+27 SVLHNLING
-36 TFDKDLYVV
+36 TFDKELYAV
-45 NARGGS
+45 NSRGGT
-51 IQGIKAYVSIEEI
+51 IQGVKAYKDIEDI
-64 PGTDLAI
+64 PQTDLAI
-71 ISVPAN
+71 ISIPAK
-77 QCLQTVEYLAKEK
+77 QCLHTIKYLANKK

-105 SEDGAKLEKELVDI
+105 SPEGAIMEKELVDT
-119 VNKAGAIMIG
+119 VNEAGAIMIG

-137 TKHQSIFTRPVPN
+137 TNHQSIFTRPIPN
-150 LDPQGVDIISSSGG
+150 LDPFGVDIISSSGG

-180 NSAWSIGNAAQVGV
+180 NSAWSIGNAAQVGI
-194 EDILEFLDNDF
+194 EDILEYLDNEF
-205 DPKSSP
+205 DINNSS

-221 ADPDRFLNHSASLI
+221 SDPDRFLQHSASLI
-235 RKGCKIAAIKSGS
+235 NKGCKIAAIKSGS
-248 SSSGSRAASSHTG
+248 STSGIRAASSHTG

-282 YSREELANV
+282 HSREELANV
-291 AAVLTLK
+291 GAVLSLK
-298 EIKGRNLAIIT
+298 ELKGKNLAIIT

-323 KGNIDVPE
+323 TGNINVPE
-331 MDKELAAELKG
+331 MNKELASELKK

-362 EHMAICID
+362 EHMGLCID
-370 FCEKR
+370 FCEKH

-399 ILDQKIRTCRLP
+399 ILDKKIKTCTLP

-418 VIAASQEMDNFVKK
+418 VIAATKEMEKFVKQ

-448 KVVSWTP
+448 KVISWTP
-455 PSVGKMEDIKIDIP
+455 PSVGKIEDISVNIP
-469 RIRNII
+469 LIRSII
-475 DNAPDGYIDSDTI
+475 DKAPNGYIDSNII
-488 RELFDAAGIP
+488 RDLFDATGIP

-504 TNDKDKA
+504 TNKKEEA
-511 INFANKIGYPI
+511 INFSNRIGYPI
-522 VAKCVGPVHK
+522 VAKCVGPIHK

-538 VLNIRSDNH
+538 VLNIRSNEH
-547 LALEFDR
+547 LAFEFDR
-554 LMKIPA
+554 LMRIPD
-560 ATEVMIQ
+560 ATAVMIQ
-567 PMLSGQEL
+567 PMISGQEL
-575 FVGAKY
+575 FIGAKY
-581 ESKYGHIV
+581 EDKFGHII

-601 KDVASGLAPLSF
+601 KDIASGLAPLSF
-613 NEASSMIRSL
+613 DEASSMIRSL
-623 RAYKIIQGTRGQKGL
+623 KAYKIIQGTRGQKSL

-643 TEIIVRLSILLRFAT
+643 VEIIVRLSVMLRFAP

-667 LLANEEKVIAVDAR
+667 LLADDKMVTAVDAR
-681 IRIEKLQVIP
+681 IRIEK

>member
-1 MIYEQLIN
+1 MNYKELIN

-27 SVLHNLATG
+27 SVLHNLIDG
-36 TFDKDLYVV
+36 TFDKELYVV
-45 NARGGS
+45 NARGGT
-51 IQGIKAYVSIEEI
+51 IQGVKAYKSIEEI
-64 PGTDLAI
+64 PPTDLAV
-71 ISVPAN
+71 ISIPAS
-77 QCLQTVEYLAKEK
+77 QCTNTVEYMAREK
-90 GVKAFIVFSAGFSEE
+90 GVKAFIIFSAGFSEE
-105 SEDGAKLEKELVDI
+105 SEEGAKMEKQLLDTA
-119 VNKAGAIMIG
+119 NKAGVLIIG

-137 TKHQSIFTRPVPN
+137 TFHQSIFTRPIPN

-174 RIGLRF
+174 SIGLRF
-180 NSAWSIGNAAQVGV
+180 NSAWSIGNSVQVGI
-194 EDILEFLDNDF
+194 EDILEYLDNEF

-221 ADPDRFLNHSASLI
+221 ADPDRFLQHSASLI
-235 RKGCKIAAIKSGS
+235 NKGCKIAAIKSGS
-248 SSSGSRAASSHTG
+248 STSGSRAASSHTG
-261 AIASSDSAVEA
+261 AIATSDSAVEA

-291 AAVLTLK
+291 GAVLSLK
-298 EIKGRNLAIIT
+298 ELKGKNLAIIT

-331 MDKELAAELKG
+331 MNKELSAELKKY
-342 HLLPGA
+342 LLPGA

-370 FCEKR
+370 FCEKH

-381 IAVIYGNPGV
+381 IAVLYGNPGV
-391 SNVAEAYE
+391 SNVTEAYKM
-399 ILDQKIRTCRLP
+399 LDQKIKSSHLP

-418 VIAASQEMDNFVKK
+418 VITATKEMEEFVKQ

-455 PSVGKMEDIKIDIP
+455 PSVGKMEDLSIDIP
-469 RIRNII
+469 RIRAII
-475 DNAPDGYIDSDTI
+475 DKTPDGYIDSDVI
-488 RELFDAAGIP
+488 RQLFDAAGIP
-498 QVQELV
+498 QVEEMV
-504 TNDKDKA
+504 TDNKDEA
-511 INFANKIGYPI
+511 VTFGNKIGYPV
-522 VAKCVGPVHK
+522 VAKCIGPIHK

-538 VLNIRSDNH
+538 VLNIRSEEH
-547 LALEFDR
+547 LAFTFDR
-554 LMKIPA
+554 LIKIPD
-560 ATEVMIQ
+560 TTSVMIQ
-567 PMLSGQEL
+567 PMLSGKEL
-575 FVGAKY
+575 FIGAKY
-581 ESKYGHIV
+581 EPTFGHIV

-613 NEASSMIRSL
+613 QEASSMVRSL
-623 RAYKIIQGTRGQKGL
+623 KAYKIIEGTRGQKGL
-638 NEKLF
+638 NEKLY
-643 TEIIVRLSILLRFAT
+643 TEIIVRLSIMLRFAP

-667 LLANEEKVIAVDAR
+667 LIANEEKVVAVDAR
-681 IRIEKLQVIP
+681 IRIEK

>member
-1 MIYEQLIN
+1 MIYKRLIN
-9 PKSIVVVGASDN
+9 PQSIVVVGASDN

-27 SVLHNLATG
+27 SALHNLVTG
-36 TFDKDLYVV
+36 TFDKTLQVV
-45 NARGGS
+45 NARGGK
-51 IQGIKAYVSIEEI
+51 IQDVKAYKNIADI
-64 PGTDLAI
+64 PQTDLAI
-71 ISVPAN
+71 ISIPAD
-77 QCLQTVEYLAKEK
+77 QCIETVDYLAKEK

-105 SEDGAKLEKELVDI
+105 SAEGAIMEKKLVEI
-119 VNKAGAIMIG
+119 VNNAGAIMIG

-137 TKHQSIFTRPVPN
+137 THHQSIFTRPIPN
-150 LDPQGVDIISSSGG
+150 LDPDGVDIISSSGG

-180 NSAWSIGNAAQVGV
+180 NSAWSIGNAAQVGI
-194 EDILEFLDNDF
+194 EDILEYMDNEF
-205 DPKSSP
+205 DPKTSP

-221 ADPDRFLNHSASLI
+221 ADPDRFLHHSASLI

-261 AIASSDSAVEA
+261 AIASSDLAVEA

-282 YSREELANV
+282 FSREELANV
-291 AAVLTLK
+291 GAVLTLK
-298 EIKGRNLAIIT
+298 ELKGRNLAIIT

-331 MDKELAAELKG
+331 MDKGLAAELKK

-362 EHMAICID
+362 EHMATCID
-370 FCEKR
+370 FCEKN
-375 FKEIDG
+375 FKEVDG

-391 SNVAEAYE
+391 SNVAEAYD
-399 ILDQKIRTCRLP
+399 ILDQKIKTCELP

-418 VIAASQEMDNFVKK
+418 VIAASEEMDVFVKK

-448 KVVSWTP
+448 KVVSRTP
-455 PSVGKMEDIKIDIP
+455 PSVGKIEDIAIDIP
-469 RIRNII
+469 RIRSII
-475 DNAPDGYIDSDTI
+475 DNAPEGYVSSDI
-488 RELFDAAGIP
+488 VRQLFDAAGIP

-504 TNDKDKA
+504 TANKDEA
-511 INFANKIGYPI
+511 ISFANKTGYPI
-522 VAKCVGPVHK
+522 VAKCVGPIHK

-538 VLNIRSDNH
+538 VLNIRSDDH

-554 LMKIPA
+554 LIKIPE
-560 ATEVMIQ
+560 TTHVMIQ

-575 FVGAKY
+575 FIGAKY
-581 ESKYGHIV
+581 ESTFGHIV

-613 NEASSMIRSL
+613 HEASSMVKSL
-623 RAYKIIQGTRGQKGL
+623 RAYKIIAGTRGQKGL

-643 TEIIVRLSILLRFAT
+643 TEIIVRLSIMLRFAT

-681 IRIEKLQVIP
+681 IRIEK

>member
-1 MIYEQLIN
+1 MNYNQLLN

-27 SVLHNLATG
+27 SVLYNLING

-45 NARGGS
+45 NSRGGN
-51 IQGIKAYVSIEEI
+51 IQGVKAYEKIEEI
-64 PGTDLAI
+64 PPTDLAI
-71 ISVPAN
+71 ISIPAK
-77 QCLQTVEYLAKEK
+77 QCISAIDYLAKEK
-90 GVKAFIVFSAGFSEE
+90 SVKAFIVFSAGFSEE
-105 SEDGAKLEKELVDI
+105 SDEGALLERQLLDVVD
-119 VNKAGAIMIG
+119 KAGVLMIG

-137 TKHQSIFTRPVPN
+137 TKHQSIFTKPVPN
-150 LDPQGVDIISSSGG
+150 LDPHGVDIISSSGG

-194 EDILEFLDNDF
+194 EDILEYLDNEF
-205 DPKSSP
+205 NPKTSS

-221 ADPDRFLNHSASLI
+221 ANPDRFLKHSASLI

-282 YSREELANV
+282 FSREELANV
-291 AAVLTLK
+291 GAVLTLK
-298 EIKGRNLAIIT
+298 ELKGRNLAIIT

-331 MDKELAAELKG
+331 MNKELAAELKK

-362 EHMAICID
+362 EHMAFCID
-370 FCEKR
+370 FCEKN

-391 SNVAEAYE
+391 SNVAEAYKM
-399 ILDQKIRTCRLP
+399 LDQKIKTSKLP

-418 VIAASQEMDNFVKK
+418 VISAIKEMDEFVKR

-455 PSVGKMEDIKIDIP
+455 PSVGQIEDLPINIP

-475 DNAPDGYIDSDTI
+475 DSAPDGYIESDAI
-488 RELFDAAGIP
+488 KELFAAAGIP

-504 TNDKDKA
+504 TAKKDEAVKFGQA
-511 INFANKIGYPI
+511 IGYPV
-522 VAKCVGPVHK
+522 VAKCVGPIHK

-538 VLNIRSDNH
+538 VLNIRSDEH

-554 LMKIPA
+554 LMKIPD
-560 ATEVMIQ
+560 TTSVMIQ

-575 FVGAKY
+575 FIGAKY
-581 ESKYGHIV
+581 ESKFGHIV

-613 NEASSMIRSL
+613 NEARSMVRSL
-623 RAYKIIQGTRGQKGL
+623 RAYKIIKGVRGQKGL
-638 NEKLF
+638 NEDLF
-643 TEIIVRLSILLRFAT
+643 VEIIVRLSVMLRFAP

-667 LLANEEKVIAVDAR
+667 LLANDEKVIAVDAR
-681 IRIEKLQVIP
+681 IRIEK

>member
-1 MIYEQLIN
+1 MIYNKLVDPQ
-9 PKSIVVVGASDN
+9 SIVVVGASDN

-27 SVLHNLATG
+27 SVLYNLVNG

-45 NARGGS
+45 NARGGT
-51 IQGIKAYVSIEEI
+51 IQGVKAYKSIEEI
-64 PGTDLAI
+64 PYTDLAI
-71 ISVPAN
+71 ISVPAG
-77 QCLQTVEYLAKEK
+77 QCLQTVDYLANKK
-90 GVKAFIVFSAGFSEE
+90 GIKAFIVFSAGFSEE
-105 SEDGAKLEKELVDI
+105 SEEGARMERELAEI
-119 VNKAGAIMIG
+119 VKKAGALMIG

-150 LDPQGVDIISSSGG
+150 LNTQGIDIISSSGG

-194 EDILEFLDNDF
+194 EDILEYLDREF
-205 DPKSSP
+205 DPKKDP

-221 ADPDRFLNHSASLI
+221 EAPDRFLRHSASLVN
-235 RKGCKIAAIKSGS
+235 KGCRIVAIKSGS

-282 YSREELANV
+282 YSREEMANV
-291 AAVLTLK
+291 AAVLMLK
-298 EIKGRNLAIIT
+298 KLKGRNLAIIT

-323 KGNIDVPE
+323 KGNIEVPE
-331 MDKELAAELKG
+331 MDKELSAELKK

-362 EHMAICID
+362 EHMSYCID
-370 FCEKR
+370 FCEKY

-391 SNVAEAYE
+391 SNVSEAYE
-399 ILDQKIRTCRLP
+399 ILDQKIKSSKLP

-418 VIAASQEMDNFVKK
+418 VIAASKEMEAFVDK

-455 PSVGKMEDIKIDIP
+455 PSLGKMEDLPVNIP

-475 DNAPDGYIDSDTI
+475 DSAGEGYIDNGTI

-498 QVQELV
+498 QVEELV
-504 TNDKDKA
+504 T
-511 INFANKIGYPI
+511 ANKEEATAFGSKIGYPV
-522 VAKCVGPVHK
+522 VAKCVGPIHK

-538 VLNIRSDNH
+538 VLNIQSDEH
-547 LALEFDR
+547 LAFEFER
-554 LMKIPA
+554 LMKIPDTTA
-560 ATEVMIQ
+560 VMIQ

-575 FVGAKY
+575 FIGAKY
-581 ESKYGHIV
+581 EEKFGHIV

-613 NEASSMIRSL
+613 HEATSMVRSL
-623 RAYKIIQGTRGQKGL
+623 RAYKIIKGVRGQKGL

-643 TEIIVRLSILLRFAT
+643 VEIIVRLSIMLRFAP
-658 EIKEMDINP
+658 EIKEIDINP
-667 LLANEEKVIAVDAR
+667 LLANEEKVVAVDAR
-681 IRIEKLQVIP
+681 IRIEK

>member
-27 SVLHNLATG
+27 SVLYNLTTG

-51 IQGIKAYVSIEEI
+51 IQDTKAYVSIEEI
-64 PGTDLAI
+64 PETDLAI

-194 EDILEFLDNDF
+194 EDILEFLDNEF
-205 DPKSSP
+205 DPKTSP

-331 MDKELAAELKG
+331 MDKELAAELKK

-399 ILDQKIRTCRLP
+399 ILDQKIKTCKLP

-418 VIAASQEMDNFVKK
+418 VIAASQEMDKFVKK

-475 DNAPDGYIDSDTI
+475 DNASDGYIDSDTI

-504 TNDKDKA
+504 TNNKEEA
-511 INFANKIGYPI
+511 ISFANKIGYPI

-554 LMKIPA
+554 LMKIPET
-560 ATEVMIQ
+560 TEVMIQ

-575 FVGAKY
+575 FIGAKY

-667 LLANEEKVIAVDAR
+667 LLANEDKVIAVDAR
-681 IRIEKLQVIP
+681 IRIEK

>member
-1 MIYEQLIN
+1 MDYKELVN

-27 SVLHNLATG
+27 SVLHNLING
-36 TFDKDLYVV
+36 TFDKELYVV
-45 NARGGS
+45 NARGGT
-51 IQGIKAYVSIEEI
+51 IQGVKAYKSIEEI
-64 PGTDLAI
+64 PQTDLAV
-71 ISVPAN
+71 ISIPAK
-77 QCLQTVEYLAKEK
+77 QCTGTVEYMAREK
-90 GVKAFIVFSAGFSEE
+90 GVKAFIIFSAGFSEE
-105 SEDGAKLEKELVDI
+105 SEEGAKMEKQLLDTA
-119 VNKAGAIMIG
+119 NKAGVLIIG

-137 TKHQSIFTRPVPN
+137 TFHQSIFTRPIPD

-174 RIGLRF
+174 SIGLRF
-180 NSAWSIGNAAQVGV
+180 NSAWSIGNSVQVGV
-194 EDILEFLDNDF
+194 EDILEYLDNEF

-221 ADPDRFLNHSASLI
+221 ADPDRFLQHSASLI
-235 RKGCKIAAIKSGS
+235 NKGCKIAAIKSGS
-248 SSSGSRAASSHTG
+248 STSGSRAASSHTG
-261 AIASSDSAVEA
+261 AIATSDSAVEA

-291 AAVLTLK
+291 GAVLSLK
-298 EIKGRNLAIIT
+298 ELKGKNLAIIT

-331 MDKELAAELKG
+331 MNKDLSAELKK

-370 FCEKR
+370 FCEKY

-381 IAVIYGNPGV
+381 IAVLYGNPGV
-391 SNVAEAYE
+391 SNVAEAYKM
-399 ILDQKIRTCRLP
+399 LDQKIKSSHLP

-418 VIAASQEMDNFVKK
+418 VITATKETKEFVKQ

-455 PSVGKMEDIKIDIP
+455 PSVGKMEDLSVDIP
-469 RIRNII
+469 RIRAII
-475 DNAPDGYIDSDTI
+475 DKTPDGYIDSDVI
-488 RELFDAAGIP
+488 RQLFDAAGIP
-498 QVQELV
+498 QVEEMV
-504 TNDKDKA
+504 T
-511 INFANKIGYPI
+511 ANKDEAVAFGNKTGYPV
-522 VAKCVGPVHK
+522 VAKCVGPIHK

-538 VLNIRSDNH
+538 VLNIRSEEH
-547 LALEFDR
+547 LAFTFDR
-554 LMKIPA
+554 LIKIPD
-560 ATEVMIQ
+560 TTSVMIQ
-567 PMLSGQEL
+567 PMLSGKEL
-575 FVGAKY
+575 FIGAKY
-581 ESKYGHIV
+581 EPTFGHIV
-589 LCGLGGIFVEIL
+589 LCGLGGIFVEVL
-601 KDVASGLAPLSF
+601 KDVASGLVPLSF
-613 NEASSMIRSL
+613 QEASSMIRSL
-623 RAYKIIQGTRGQKGL
+623 KAYKIIEGTRGQKGL
-638 NEKLF
+638 NEKLYA
-643 TEIIVRLSILLRFAT
+643 EIIVRLSIMLRFAP

-667 LLANEEKVIAVDAR
+667 LLANEKNVTAVDAR
-681 IRIEKLQVIP
+681 IRIEK

>member
-1 MIYEQLIN
+1 MIYTQLTN

-27 SVLHNLATG
+27 SVLHNIING
-36 TFDKDLYVV
+36 TFNQDLYVV
-45 NARGGS
+45 NPKGGT
-51 IQGIKAYVSIEEI
+51 IQGVKAYKHMEDI
-64 PGTDLAI
+64 PQTDLAI
-71 ISVPAN
+71 ISIPAS
-77 QCLQTVEYLAKEK
+77 QCIETVEYLANYK
-90 GVKAFIVFSAGFSEE
+90 GIKAFIVFSAGFSEE
-105 SEDGAKLEKELVDI
+105 SEEGAEMERKLVEV
-119 VNKAGAIMIG
+119 VTKANAIMIG

-137 TKHQSIFTRPVPN
+137 TEHQSIFTRPIPH
-150 LDPQGVDIISSSGG
+150 LDPNGADIISSSGG

-180 NSAWSIGNAAQVGV
+180 NSAWSIGNAAQVGI
-194 EDILEFLDNDF
+194 EDILEYMDKEF
-205 DPKSSP
+205 DSQTSS

-221 ADPDRFLNHSASLI
+221 SDPDRFLYHSASLI

-248 SSSGSRAASSHTG
+248 STSGSRAASSHTG
-261 AIASSDSAVEA
+261 AIASSDLAVEA

-282 YSREELANV
+282 FSREELANV
-291 AAVLTLK
+291 GAVLSLK
-298 EIKGRNLAIIT
+298 EIKGKSLAIIT

-331 MDKELAAELKG
+331 MDKDLAAELKK

-362 EHMAICID
+362 EHMGLCID
-370 FCEKR
+370 FCEKH
-375 FKEIDG
+375 FDKING

-399 ILDQKIRTCRLP
+399 ILDRKIKTCKLP

-418 VIAASQEMDNFVKK
+418 VIAAIEEMDAFVKR

-455 PSVGKMEDIKIDIP
+455 PSVGKMEDTSVDIS
-469 RIRNII
+469 RIRSII
-475 DNAPDGYIDSDTI
+475 DNAPNGYASSDI
-488 RELFDAAGIP
+488 VKQLFTAAGIP

-504 TNDKDKA
+504 TTSKQEA
-511 INFANKIGYPI
+511 IDFANTIGYPI
-522 VAKCVGPVHK
+522 VAKCVGPIHK

-538 VLNIRSDNH
+538 VLNIRSDDH
-547 LALEFDR
+547 LSLEFDR
-554 LMKIPA
+554 LMKIPET
-560 ATEVMIQ
+560 TEVMLQ

-581 ESKYGHIV
+581 EPKFGHII

-601 KDVASGLAPLSF
+601 KDVASGLAPLSYH
-613 NEASSMIRSL
+613 EASSMIRSL
-623 RAYKIIQGTRGQKGL
+623 RAYKIIAGTRGQKGL
-638 NEKLF
+638 NEELF
-643 TEIIVRLSILLRFAT
+643 TEIIVRLSIMLRYAT

-667 LLANEEKVIAVDAR
+667 LLANDKNVIAVDAR
-681 IRIEKLQVIP
+681 IRIEK

>member
-9 PKSIVVVGASDN
+9 PKSIVVVGASNN

-27 SVLHNLATG
+27 SVLHNLTTG

-51 IQGIKAYVSIEEI
+51 IQNTKAYVSIEDI
-64 PGTDLAI
+64 PQTDLAI

-77 QCLQTVEYLAKEK
+77 QCLQTVEYLAKKK

-105 SEDGAKLEKELVDI
+105 SEDGAKLEKDLVDI

-129 PNCSGFFN
+129 PNCSGYFN
-137 TKHQSIFTRPVPN
+137 TKHQSIFTRPIPN

-194 EDILEFLDNDF
+194 EDILEFLDNEF
-205 DPKSSP
+205 DPESSP

-331 MDKELAAELKG
+331 MNKELAAELKK

-362 EHMAICID
+362 EHMATCID

-399 ILDQKIRTCRLP
+399 ILDQKIKTCKLP

-475 DNAPDGYIDSDTI
+475 DNASDGYIDSDTI
-488 RELFDAAGIP
+488 RKLFDAAGIP

-504 TNDKDKA
+504 TNNKEEA
-511 INFANKIGYPI
+511 ISFANKIDYPI

-538 VLNIRSDNH
+538 VLNIRSDDH

-554 LMKIPA
+554 LMKIPET
-560 ATEVMIQ
+560 TEVMIQ

-575 FVGAKY
+575 FIGAKY

-638 NEKLF
+638 NERLF

-667 LLANEEKVIAVDAR
+667 LLANEDKVIAVDAR
-681 IRIEKLQVIP
+681 IRIEK